1 MAHMGRYTYSP
12 TGALKWKKD
21 VAEYAEALRGYGV
34 PAVDEEMASL
44 EQVGWRRLWEGRRG
58 AAGGRLDGGRAGGH
72 ARAPPGLQD
81 PAFQLSG

>member
-21 VAEYAEALRGYGV
+21 VSEYAEALRAYGV

-44 EQVGWRRLWEGRRG
+44 EQVGTGCLEWGLAREWGIVAEGF
-58 AAGGRLDGGRAGGH
+58 AATACIATSIQCLLIS
-72 ARAPPGLQD
+72 PNLQ
-81 PAFQLSG
+81 